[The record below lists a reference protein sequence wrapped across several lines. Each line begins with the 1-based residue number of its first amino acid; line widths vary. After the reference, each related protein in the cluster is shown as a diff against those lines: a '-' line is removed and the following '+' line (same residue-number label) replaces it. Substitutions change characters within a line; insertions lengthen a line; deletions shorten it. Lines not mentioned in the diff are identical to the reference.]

1 MVPLA
6 QPQWRARRPPR
17 TDGTVTRPPG
27 PWWAELPPAAGAAV
41 MATGIVSVGL
51 HLVGHET
58 FSRAALALAG
68 AVWLVLAANFSARF
82 LRDRPRWH
90 AEADTPPALTAVAA
104 TAVLGTRLSLLDWQT
119 AAAALLALATVLW
132 PGLLCSVVRH
142 WKRRMPGG
150 AFLVCVATQG
160 LAVLAATLAAAGEGE
175 WLAWAALGVFCLGVL
190 LYGEALVRF
199 DFRQVWTGAGDQWIA
214 GGALAISAL
223 AGSKLTASP
232 LWTGDAHQALRTA
245 TLVLLGLDL
254 AWYAILLTAEVVKPR
269 PHYDVRR
276 WSTVFPLGMAAV
288 ATLAT
293 GAAAHVKGLHTLGVV
308 LLWVAVA
315 AWVLTLAGFLVTR
328 VGAGRSASRSP

>member
-1 MVPLA
+1 
-6 QPQWRARRPPR
+6 
-17 TDGTVTRPPG
+17 
-27 PWWAELPPAAGAAV
+27 

-68 AVWLVLAANFSARF
+68 AVWLVLAADFSARF

-104 TAVLGTRLSLLDWQT
+104 TAVLGTRLSLLGWQT
-119 AAAALLALATVLW
+119 AAAALLALAAVLW
-132 PGLLCSVVRH
+132 PGLLYSVVRH

-160 LAVLAATLAAAGEGE
+160 LAVLAATLAAGEGE
-175 WLAWAALGVFCLGVL
+175 WLAWAALVVFCLGVL

-254 AWYAILLTAEVVKPR
+254 AWYAILLTAEVVRPR

-276 WSTVFPLGMAAV
+276 WATVFPLGMAAV
-288 ATLAT
+288 ATLST
-293 GAAAHVKGLHTLGVV
+293 GAAAHVRGLHTLGVV